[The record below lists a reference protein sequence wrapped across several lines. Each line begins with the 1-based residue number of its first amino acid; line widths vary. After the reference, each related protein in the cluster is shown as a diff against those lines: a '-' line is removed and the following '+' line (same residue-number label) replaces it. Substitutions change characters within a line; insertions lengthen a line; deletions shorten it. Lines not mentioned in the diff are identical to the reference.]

1 MKFLDLSGL
10 LVLSAVEAKP
20 QGRTRV
26 GWKKRPVRFSKPDRS
41 FHYIC
46 CMVAMYFLFISGGE
60 IFFIMF
66 IVVMVFGAD
75 KIPGIAKGLGKGMRQ
90 LKDATEDIKQE
101 IQKSADKQ
109 GIDTSFV
116 TDIKKDI
123 DDVKDN
129 LTSGIGT
136 DIKKEVDQVKKKV
149 EDISGTVKRS

>member
-1 MKFLDLSGL
+1 MLINL
-10 LVLSAVEAKP
+10 P
-20 QGRTRV
+20 
-26 GWKKRPVRFSKPDRS
+26 
-41 FHYIC
+41 
-46 CMVAMYFLFISGGE
+46 LFISGGE

-116 TDIKKDI
+116 SDIKKDI
-123 DDVKDN
+123 NEVKENMTSGITKEISDVKD
-129 LTSGIGT
+129 TVD
-136 DIKKEVDQVKKKV
+136 DIKGV
-149 EDISGTVKRS
+149 IKRK

>member
-1 MKFLDLSGL
+1 
-10 LVLSAVEAKP
+10 
-20 QGRTRV
+20 
-26 GWKKRPVRFSKPDRS
+26 
-41 FHYIC
+41 
-46 CMVAMYFLFISGGE
+46 MYSLFISGAE

-123 DDVKDN
+123 DDMKKDVS
-129 LTSGIGT
+129 SGLAK
-136 DIKKEVDQVKKKV
+136 DVKKQ
-149 EDISGTVKRS
+149 ISDVGKNISDVTGAIKRK

>member
-1 MKFLDLSGL
+1 MFGS
-10 LVLSAVEAKP
+10 
-20 QGRTRV
+20 
-26 GWKKRPVRFSKPDRS
+26 
-41 FHYIC
+41 H
-46 CMVAMYFLFISGGE
+46 FLFISGGE

-116 TDIKKDI
+116 SDIKKDL
-123 DDVKDN
+123 DEVKEN
-129 LTSGIGT
+129 MTSGLT
-136 DIKKEVDQVKKKV
+136 KELDSVKEGV
-149 EDISGTVKRS
+149 EDITGVVKRK

>member
-1 MKFLDLSGL
+1 MH
-10 LVLSAVEAKP
+10 V
-20 QGRTRV
+20 
-26 GWKKRPVRFSKPDRS
+26 
-41 FHYIC
+41 
-46 CMVAMYFLFISGGE
+46 LFISGGE

-116 TDIKKDI
+116 KDIKKDI

-129 LTSGIGT
+129 ISSSIGKDFKEGI
-136 DIKKEVDQVKKKV
+136 DKVKKNV
-149 EDISGTVKRS
+149 DDVRGTIKRG